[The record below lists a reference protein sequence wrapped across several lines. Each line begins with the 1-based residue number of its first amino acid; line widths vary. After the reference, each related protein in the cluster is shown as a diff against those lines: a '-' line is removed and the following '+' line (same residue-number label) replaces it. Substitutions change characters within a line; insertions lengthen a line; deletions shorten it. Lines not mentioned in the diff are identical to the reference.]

1 MKTLV
6 SLAIAAALAT
16 SAQAGE
22 IAKPSW
28 ADYRSTVVN
37 KPVNIEVDSR
47 VDTRIDKSKKIE
59 DSYNTDKSKKIH
71 DSYNTDNSHKAV
83 GSYNTAIDKQALNA
97 RLDSTK
103 NIATL
108 DTQSANNNASMVGPT
123 QLGLQGGFSGGNL
136 SSTGPTTS
144 IGAGDGSRVFMKQ
157 TRELTQ
163 SNYTEVGGANYG
175 AISSLNVGHQGD
187 GDLTMGPKGSIV
199 GSRLGN
205 DQTFVTGDQ
214 TQVQGN
220 EQHKQSQTS
229 SSASDT
235 TTVSASK

>member
-6 SLAIAAALAT
+6 SFAIAAALAT
-16 SAQAGE
+16 SAHAGE

-47 VDTRIDKSKKIE
+47 VDTRIDRSKKIE
-59 DSYNTDKSKKIH
+59 D
-71 DSYNTDNSHKAV
+71 
-83 GSYNTAIDKQALNA
+83 SYNTAIDKQALNA

-108 DTQSANNNASMVGPT
+108 DTQTASNNASMVGPT

-163 SNYTEVGGANYG
+163 SNYTEVGGSNYG

-220 EQHKQSQTS
+220 EQQKQSQTS
-229 SSASDT
+229 SNASDT